1 MIATREQKETEIEQF
16 LENIISL
23 RKHYGLSK
31 KRMAQI
37 LGIGM
42 GNYNKIEQGI
52 FPKRLTTDVIF
63 NITKYLKIPPAALFR
78 KLP

>member
-1 MIATREQKETEIEQF
+1 MREQKETEIEQF
-16 LENIISL
+16 LKNIIFL

-42 GNYNKIEQGI
+42 GSYNKIEQGI

-63 NITKYLKIPPAALFR
+63 NITKYFKIPPAALFQ

>member
-1 MIATREQKETEIEQF
+1 MIAMREQKETEIEQF

-42 GNYNKIEQGI
+42 GSYNKIEQGI

-63 NITKYLKIPPAALFR
+63 NITKHFKIPPAALFR